1 MGEEKQSIGKKTLEL
16 WEKYVD
22 WLDDFS
28 KHIDHPSK
36 IRNLIVN
43 NGKKIILWIYLIT
56 TVSTLIGV
64 YSQGECL
71 NCEPLT
77 KEEGLAILNDRDKTI
92 NYVNEHIY
100 VPFTSFK
107 TYLHYVK
114 FPLISTWIVNLV
126 LISVVIIF
134 FNIIKRI
141 IIKLGLRND
150 PTIKIPKIKRN
161 EQS

>member
-64 YSQGECL
+64 YPQG
-71 NCEPLT
+71 
-77 KEEGLAILNDRDKTI
+77 
-92 NYVNEHIY
+92 
-100 VPFTSFK
+100 S
-107 TYLHYVK
+107 
-114 FPLISTWIVNLV
+114 
-126 LISVVIIF
+126 
-134 FNIIKRI
+134 
-141 IIKLGLRND
+141 
-150 PTIKIPKIKRN
+150 
-161 EQS
+161 